1 MPAATLR
8 QEGGGGGVVSPHHRI
23 PSAPLENAAAHMLLP
38 FPSFGLSGC
47 RGLSCP
53 DQTVHPQMIATPNH
67 DRRPLWK

>member
-8 QEGGGGGVVSPHHRI
+8 QEGGGVVSPHHRI
-23 PSAPLENAAAHMLLP
+23 PSAVLLRMRLLHMLLP